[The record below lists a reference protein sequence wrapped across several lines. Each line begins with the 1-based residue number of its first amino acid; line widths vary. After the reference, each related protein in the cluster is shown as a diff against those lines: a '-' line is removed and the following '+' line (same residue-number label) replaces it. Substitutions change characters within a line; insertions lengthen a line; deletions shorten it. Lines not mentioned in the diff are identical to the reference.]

1 MKYYKVLTSDKG
13 SEDIIV
19 CYCSD
24 SGGFESYELK
34 EGKYVDFQT
43 EKEIVFNFD
52 PAEGK
57 CSTDYLVCDKNWF
70 LVSERVKMVLDSLE
84 ERGVQYIPVRIYNK
98 ETDESLGGYS
108 VANVVN
114 VLDALNLEYSDYS
127 IFEYGENQK
136 LVSVKKYALN
146 RQCLENKHVFK
157 LHGDEF
163 PLFVSEEFKK
173 EVEKNKLTGFDFL
186 EVKVI

>member
-1 MKYYKVLTSDKG
+1 M
-13 SEDIIV
+13 
-19 CYCSD
+19 
-24 SGGFESYELK
+24 K
-34 EGKYVDFQT
+34 EGKYVNFQA
-43 EKEIVFNFD
+43 EKEIVFNFN

-57 CSTDYLVCDKNWF
+57 RSTDYLVCDKNWF
-70 LVSERVKMVLDSLE
+70 LVSERVKMVFDTLE

-98 ETDESLGGYS
+98 ETEESSLGGYS

-114 VLDALNLEYSDYS
+114 VLDALNLEHSDYS
-127 IFEYGENQK
+127 VFEYGDNQK
-136 LVSVKKYALN
+136 LISVKKYALN
-146 RQCLENKHVFK
+146 KPCLENKHVFK